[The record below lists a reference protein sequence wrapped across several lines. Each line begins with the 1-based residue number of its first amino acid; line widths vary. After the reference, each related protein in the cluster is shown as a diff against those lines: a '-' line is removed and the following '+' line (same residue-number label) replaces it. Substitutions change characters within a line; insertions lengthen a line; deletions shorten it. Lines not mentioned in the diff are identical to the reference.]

1 MKIFKDSSNDHI
13 YMLDY
18 TNQYGGEQPDDEASK
33 GLKR

>member
-13 YMLDY
+13 YTLDY
-18 TNQYGGEQPDDEASK
+18 TNQYYGEQHDEVSK

>member
-13 YMLDY
+13 YTLDY
-18 TNQYGGEQPDDEASK
+18 TNQYCGEQHDDEVSK